1 MEAAEPLDLEKE
13 KKLILKEYKNL
24 LRGLRNNM
32 TGAERKQIRLA
43 FEMAVDAHKN
53 MRRKSGEP
61 YIIHPLRVAQIVVN
75 EMGLGATAAIC
86 ALLHDVVEDT
96 ELTLDDIKR
105 EFGIR
110 VSRIIDGLTKLSGVF
125 DLTSSI
131 QAENFKKLLL
141 TLADDVRVILIKIA
155 DRLHNMRTM
164 DSMPRKKQLKIAS
177 ETLYLYAP
185 LAHRLGFYAIKS

>member
-96 ELTLDDIKR
+96 ELTLD
-105 EFGIR
+105 F
-110 VSRIIDGLTKLSGVF
+110 
-125 DLTSSI
+125 
-131 QAENFKKLLL
+131 
-141 TLADDVRVILIKIA
+141 
-155 DRLHNMRTM
+155 
-164 DSMPRKKQLKIAS
+164 
-177 ETLYLYAP
+177 YL
-185 LAHRLGFYAIKS
+185 